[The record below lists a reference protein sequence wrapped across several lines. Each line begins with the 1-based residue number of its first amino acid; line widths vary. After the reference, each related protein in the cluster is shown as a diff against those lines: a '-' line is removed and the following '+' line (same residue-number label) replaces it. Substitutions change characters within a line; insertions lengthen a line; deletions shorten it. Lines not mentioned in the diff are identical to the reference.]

1 MPRIDDSE
9 FCVIDFETTGLSAS
23 RGGRAVELGMV
34 RVDARGRE
42 LGRFCSLFRANGKPG
57 PTRVHKITAAHLK
70 DAPKFEEVVGD
81 ILELLDGAIVVAHNV
96 SFDAGFL
103 RAECLRAGI
112 EPPDFRRLCTV
123 RLTRKRFPGYPS
135 YSLGRIT
142 RSLGITLTDAHTA
155 LADTVATSRLLTLG
169 LQQARDEGEV
179 DLWPL
184 GVRGRSVRW
193 PSRPSLRAAW
203 TRAQAEAGETPQF
216 AAGTLF
222 AGMDDHHGKSAS
234 GGPATER
241 AKVQVAES
249 SQDST
254 LYIRLID
261 RLLTGNADLPTMRRS
276 LDGFSG
282 VVDLPQ
288 PHRDVIHAEYLA
300 QLSGAK
306 RDRAAVLFGLDP
318 SVAG

>member
-1 MPRIDDSE
+1 MPRIADSE

-34 RVDARGRE
+34 RIDAEGNE

-70 DAPKFEEVVGD
+70 DAPNFEEVVGD
-81 ILELLDGAIVVAHNV
+81 VLRLLDGAVVVAHNV

-103 RAECLRAGI
+103 RAECIRAGI
-112 EPPDFRRLCTV
+112 QPPDFRRLCTV

-142 RSLGITLTDAHTA
+142 RNLGIQLTDAHTA

-169 LQQARDEGEV
+169 LQQARDDGEV
-179 DLWPL
+179 DLFPI

-193 PSRPSLRAAW
+193 PQRPTLRQPW
-203 TRAQAEAGETPQF
+203 TRAQAESDATPQY

-222 AGMDDHHGKSAS
+222 ADLDAPPRPQAAAS
-234 GGPATER
+234 PPSSGDPA
-241 AKVQVAES
+241 
-249 SQDST
+249 
-254 LYIRLID
+254 LYVRLID
-261 RLLTGNADLPTMRRS
+261 RLLTGESDMATMQKS
-276 LDGFSG
+276 LDGFG
-282 VVDLPQ
+282 AVVSLPADD
-288 PHRDVIHAEYLA
+288 RDAIHTRYLDG
-300 QLSGAK
+300 LSGSA
-306 RDRAAVLFGLDP
+306 RERAAMLFGLSP
-318 SVAG
+318 A